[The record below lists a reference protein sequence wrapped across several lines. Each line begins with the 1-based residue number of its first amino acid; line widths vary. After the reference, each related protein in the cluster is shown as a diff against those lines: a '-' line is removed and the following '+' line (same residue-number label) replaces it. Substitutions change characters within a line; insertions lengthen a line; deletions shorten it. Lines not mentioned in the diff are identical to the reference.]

1 MKGVSAAVS
10 NTPGLLKDAKEKLM
24 AGQNEM
30 SKQGGYL
37 WADVSQKSLVLAV
50 EREAMH
56 NHKKQQL

>member
-1 MKGVSAAVS
+1 MQYTMKGVSAAVS

-37 WADVSQKSLVLAV
+37 WADVS
-50 EREAMH
+50 
-56 NHKKQQL
+56 